1 MGQFAESISK
11 EEIQKLPYASFDG
24 DIIVVSRFDMVQE
37 AVDYL
42 NTQKVLG
49 VDTETKPVFV
59 KGKSNQVALLQV
71 SSETRCYL
79 FRLNLLNIPE
89 SVAEL
94 FANPN
99 ITKIGLSLHDDF
111 RQLRKR
117 MPSFKCENYVE
128 LQSYVEKFG
137 ITDKSLQKIY
147 AIIFNLQISKRQQTS
162 NWEANPLEPA
172 QVRYAALDAYAT
184 LMIYKTLS
192 SSEEGKM
199 NPADHLS
206 SSVLEKIQQDQMQ
219 RAKERRERREKK
231 KQEMQQK
238 PKVEVQKTPEQ
249 IHEDN
254 MQAICRLYKKFQGH
268 RTKSIIPIAQA
279 GSGRQYFLVD
289 GDSGKYV
296 ATIGETVEENNA
308 FIYIAKQ
315 LKRAGASVP
324 KVYHVS
330 KDRMIYLQTY
340 CGDNSL
346 YKVLEVFREKN
357 EYSKTSIRLLCKA
370 MDDLAKMQFVGA
382 KTVDFAKCYPEPE
395 FSRDGLMADFAKFE
409 TYFVKKHPIAYEEAR
424 LHDDFEKM
432 WTAMS
437 EVRKDAWGFMYRD
450 FQSRNVMVKA
460 GSLWY
465 IDFQGGRK
473 GPIWYDLVSFVYQVR
488 ARYPEHVKKMM
499 ITAYLKAVKK
509 YISINDEEFYGYLS
523 FFILTRMVQVLGT
536 YGLRGLEEKKETFLG
551 QIPDTLKTLNGVVD
565 KFETE
570 YPELVKVI
578 KEATKHY
585 GE

>member
-1 MGQFAESISK
+1 MGQFAESITK
-11 EEIQKLPYASFDG
+11 EEIQQLPIASFTG

-49 VDTETKPVFV
+49 IDTETKPVFV
-59 KGKSNQVALLQV
+59 KGKSNQVALLQI

-89 SVAEL
+89 SVAAL

-137 ITDKSLQKIY
+137 IKDKSLQKIY
-147 AIIFNLQISKRQQTS
+147 AIIFKLQISKRQQTS

-172 QVRYAALDAYAT
+172 QIRYAALDAYAT
-184 LMIYKTLS
+184 LMIYKALS
-192 SSEEGKM
+192 NSEEGKTK
-199 NPADHLS
+199 PADHLS
-206 SSVLEKIQQDQMQ
+206 SAVLEQMQ
-219 RAKERRERREKK
+219 LAQQQRAQEKKEKREKK
-231 KQEMQQK
+231 RKEQEAK
-238 PKVEVQKTPEQ
+238 PKVVVSKTPEE
-249 IHEDN
+249 IYEEN
-254 MQAICRLYKKFQGH
+254 MQSIARLYKKFQGH
-268 RTKSIIPIAQA
+268 QPHSITPIAQA
-279 GSGRQYFLVD
+279 GSGRQYFMVD
-289 GDSGKYV
+289 GESGKYV
-296 ATIGETVEENNA
+296 ATIGETVEENEA
-308 FIYIAKQ
+308 FIYLAKQ

-324 KVYHVS
+324 KVFHIS
-330 KDRMIYLQTY
+330 KDRMVYLQTY
-340 CGDNSL
+340 CGHDSL
-346 YKVLEVFREKN
+346 YKVLERFRQSG
-357 EYSKTSIRLLCKA
+357 EYSKTSVRMLGKA
-370 MDDLAKMQFVGA
+370 MSDLARMQFVGA
-382 KTVDFAKCYPEPE
+382 KTVDFAKCYPESE

-409 TYFVKKHPIAYEEAR
+409 TYFVKEHPIDYNESR

-437 EVRKDAWGFMYRD
+437 DIRKDAWGFMYRD
-450 FQSRNVMVKA
+450 FQSRNVMVKS
-460 GSLWY
+460 GGLWY
-465 IDFQGGRK
+465 IDFQGGRR

-488 ARYPEHVKKMM
+488 AKYPEDVKTQM
-499 ITAYLKAVKK
+499 ITIYLKAVKK
-509 YISINDEEFYGYLS
+509 FIEISDEEFYGNLD

-551 QIPDTLKTLNGVVD
+551 QIPDTLKVLSTVVN
-565 KFETE
+565 KFDTD
-570 YPELVKVI
+570 YPELIKVI